1 MHLFF
6 PHTEEGASVSDG
18 RFAEWQR
25 VKGILYK
32 GANSNV
38 ETEWARGNT

>member
-1 MHLFF
+1 MYLFF
-6 PHTEEGASVSDG
+6 PHTEEGTSVSDG
-18 RFAEWQR
+18 RLAEWRR

-38 ETEWARGNT
+38 ETEWARGR